1 MKKVMNIQNLEGK
14 KTVGEID
21 KMLNLIQLEQAN
33 VDMTFLLKK

>member
-1 MKKVMNIQNLEGK
+1 MNIQNLEGK